1 MPSPAGKENYLPE
14 MPPLDADA
22 SAAAEARQ
30 AILTKPAGALGWLE
44 ALSVRL
50 AGMTGQAT
58 PRVGSDRKALVIC
71 AGDHGVAAQGVSAYP
86 QAVTAQ
92 MVANFL
98 AGGAAA
104 NVLGRQMGARVVVVD
119 AGVAS
124 ELPPH
129 ADLVGG
135 KIAPGTADI
144 SQGPAMTREQANAAL
159 QLGLDV
165 ADKQRSLGLDLLAVG
180 EMGIANTTPA
190 STLISALT
198 GYPPAETVGR
208 GTGIDDDAL
217 AHKVEVVER
226 ALQANQ
232 PLDAAAGVAVLAALG
247 GFEIGAMAGLMLGA
261 AAGRVPVVIDGL
273 ISTAAALVAQAL
285 RPRVTDY
292 LIAGHRSTEP
302 GHIYALAA
310 LGLEPLLD
318 LGLRLGEGTG
328 ALLAFPVVEAAARTL
343 AEMATFAEAGVSGKD
358 GDA

>member
-1 MPSPAGKENYLPE
+1 MPSSAGKSQNLPE
-14 MPPLDADA
+14 IPPLDADA
-22 SAAAEARQ
+22 IAAAEDRQ
-30 AILTKPAGALGWLE
+30 AILTKPAGALGRLE

-58 PRVGSDRKALVIC
+58 PRIGPDRKALVIC

-98 AGGAAA
+98 TDGAAA
-104 NVLGRQMGARVVVVD
+104 NVLARQMGARVVVVD

-124 ELPPH
+124 ELPSH
-129 ADLVGG
+129 ADLVSG

-144 SQGPAMTREQANAAL
+144 SQGPAMTRRQATAAL
-159 QLGLDV
+159 QLGLDI
-165 ADKQRSLGLDLLAVG
+165 ADNQISLGLDLLAAG

-190 STLISALT
+190 SALISALT
-198 GYPPAETVGR
+198 GHPPAETVGR
-208 GTGIDDDAL
+208 GTGIDDNAL
-217 AHKVEVVER
+217 AHKVEVVQR

-232 PLDAAAGVAVLAALG
+232 SLDTADGMSVLAALG

-261 AAGRVPVVIDGL
+261 AAARVPAVIDGL
-273 ISTAAALVAQAL
+273 ISTAAALVAQAF

-302 GHIYALAA
+302 GHIYALSA

-343 AEMATFAEAGVSGKD
+343 SEMATFAEAGVSDKD
-358 GDA
+358 QE